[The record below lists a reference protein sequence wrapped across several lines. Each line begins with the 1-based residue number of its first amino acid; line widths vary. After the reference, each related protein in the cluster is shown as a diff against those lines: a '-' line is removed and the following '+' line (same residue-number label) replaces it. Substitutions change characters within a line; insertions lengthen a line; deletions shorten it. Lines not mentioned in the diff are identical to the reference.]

1 MYAHE
6 TLHVGVRP
14 GKRIV
19 TENIVRD
26 MKQYFIIKKPKE
38 K

>member
-1 MYAHE
+1 MNARG

-26 MKQYFIIKKPKE
+26 MKQFFIIKKPKE
-38 K
+38 T